1 MSKRKISGPG
11 AVNVNPFKLDA
22 LEVERLRVQ
31 LAKRANQRLVRLEHR
46 KASTGE
52 YLSEFGAAQYAYNQI
67 KQIRH
72 VESTKSG
79 KLRFRESP
87 VKDVTSARRELFA
100 LQSFLNQET
109 SKAGVAA
116 RYVSQTE
123 ETFKK
128 AGISAAGYKSF
139 YNFLNSTAFSNLAEY
154 LTSDDIVELYNK
166 AYEKGHMSH
175 AEIQRLMSEYL
186 AEQEKAG
193 EAVDMKS
200 LAQKLNVGAITG
212 RGKNTEWNNYVQARN
227 KEREKA
233 AKAKAKKS
241 KSKGKT
247 AARKK

>member
-1 MSKRKISGPG
+1 MAKRKISGQG
-11 AVNVNPFKLDA
+11 AVAVNPFKLDA

-31 LAKRANQRLVRLEHR
+31 LAKRANQRLVRLER
-46 KASTGE
+46 RRASTGE
-52 YLSEFGAAQYAYNQI
+52 KLSDFGAAQYAYSQI

-87 VKDVTSARRELFA
+87 VKDITSARRELFA

-116 RYVSQTE
+116 RYVSKTE
-123 ETFKK
+123 ETFRK
-128 AGISAAGYKSF
+128 AGISAGKYKSF

-175 AEIQRLMSEYL
+175 AEIQRLMTEYL
-186 AEQEKAG
+186 AEREKG
-193 EAVDMKS
+193 EQGVDMKS
-200 LAQKLNVGAITG
+200 LAAKLKVGAITG
-212 RGKNTEWNNYVQARN
+212 RGKNTEWNNYVKQRNQA
-227 KEREKA
+227 KS
-233 AKAKAKKS
+233 AKVKKS
-241 KSKGKT
+241 KSQGKT
-247 AARKK
+247 AARK